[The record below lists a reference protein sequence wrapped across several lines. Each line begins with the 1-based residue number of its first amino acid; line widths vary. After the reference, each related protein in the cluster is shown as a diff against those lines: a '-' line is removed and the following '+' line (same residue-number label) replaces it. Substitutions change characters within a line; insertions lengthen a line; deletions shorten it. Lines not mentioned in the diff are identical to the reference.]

1 MRPLLFLIAFAAAA
15 AFAADRPNLNG
26 TWQLSSNHEERLKLE
41 TLLIQQTPDGVKIS
55 EFGAKEETV
64 DIACGVDG
72 HECKL
77 KEGEISFWYNGPA
90 LVMMEMHHNRDVV
103 TKTRLVLSEDGKT
116 LNLEVIHV
124 SPPGSSSTGSPA
136 RWAAGWWPAW
146 DGSPRPPR
154 SSSWP
159 RPPACGASG
168 VAPTPCAPPPGVPA
182 S

>member
-1 MRPLLFLIAFAAAA
+1 VRPLLFLIAFAAAA

-26 TWQLSSNHEERLKLE
+26 TWQLSSNHEERLKFE

-55 EFGAKEETV
+55 ESGAKEKTV

-124 SPPGSSSTGSPA
+124 SRPGSSSTYTFKKQP
-136 RWAAGWWPAW
+136 
-146 DGSPRPPR
+146 
-154 SSSWP
+154 
-159 RPPACGASG
+159 
-168 VAPTPCAPPPGVPA
+168 
-182 S
+182 